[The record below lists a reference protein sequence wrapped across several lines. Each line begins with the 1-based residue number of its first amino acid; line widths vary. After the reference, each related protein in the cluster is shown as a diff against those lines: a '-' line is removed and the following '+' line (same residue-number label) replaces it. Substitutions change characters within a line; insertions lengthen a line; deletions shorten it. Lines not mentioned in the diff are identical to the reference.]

1 MRKSH
6 RSRTWR
12 HALLTAL
19 AALTVAATL
28 LMHVSAAGAQDD
40 GNYPPGSTPTT
51 SVVREPPPTDVS
63 PTTTD
68 LPFTGGQ
75 VAVLVVVGLVA
86 VVIGV
91 AFVRASRRRPA
102 DVS

>member
-1 MRKSH
+1 MRKS
-6 RSRTWR
+6 RRFRTWR
-12 HALLTAL
+12 HVVLAAL
-19 AALTVAATL
+19 AAITVAAAL
-28 LMHVSAAGAQDD
+28 LMQLPAAGAQDD

-51 SVVREPPPTDVS
+51 SVVREPPTDAS

-75 VAVLVVVGLVA
+75 FAALVVVGLVA

-91 AFVRASRRRPA
+91 VLVRASRRSPA